1 MKRSIIA
8 VLAASLLLAG
18 CGDTGGGEKNGTITK
33 LAVSGVFC
41 KTNEMEIVR
50 GGFNS
55 GTGANGASFD
65 VTIEDPALLAIAK
78 KAIETGAEIQ
88 ITYRTEFITWC
99 RSDSS
104 DHFLTGIKIIR
115 PGIAGAT
122 PSTPAAPGA
131 PATTAAPGVT
141 NAQFQQMLDNQTRSI
156 DQTERLVKVVEAM
169 AAK

>member
-1 MKRSIIA
+1 MKKTA
-8 VLAASLLLAG
+8 VLAITASLMLSG

-33 LAVSGVFC
+33 LAVSGIFC

-65 VTIEDPALLAIAK
+65 VTIEDPKLLAIARE
-78 KAIETGAEIQ
+78 AIKTGAEVQ
-88 ITYRTEFITWC
+88 ITYRTELVTFC

-122 PSTPAAPGA
+122 SAASATTGSQPAGMVTIPAA
-131 PATTAAPGVT
+131 
-141 NAQFQQMLDNQTRSI
+141 QLQQMIDNQTRSI
-156 DQTERLVKVVEAM
+156 DQNERLIKMVEAL
-169 AAK
+169 AARK